1 MQSEQNSVKILVM
14 TPLEAVFILASFVAH
29 AVTVTIYP
37 LKDDGYDSDVAECD
51 EEEDRDELFEE
62 SLVGKRKITSD
73 ECGRK
78 KCKTC

>member
-1 MQSEQNSVKILVM
+1 M

-37 LKDDGYDSDVAECD
+37 LKDDGYDSDVAERD

-62 SLVGKRKITSD
+62 SEDSLVGKRKITSD

>member
-1 MQSEQNSVKILVM
+1 M

-37 LKDDGYDSDVAECD
+37 LKDDGYDSDVAERD

-62 SLVGKRKITSD
+62 SEDSLVGKRKITSD

-78 KCKTC
+78 KC

>member
-1 MQSEQNSVKILVM
+1 M

-37 LKDDGYDSDVAECD
+37 LKDDGYDSDVAERD
-51 EEEDRDELFEE
+51 EEEDRDELDELFEESEE

>member
-1 MQSEQNSVKILVM
+1 M

-37 LKDDGYDSDVAECD
+37 LKDDGYDSYVAERD
-51 EEEDRDELFEE
+51 EEEDRDELDELFEESDE